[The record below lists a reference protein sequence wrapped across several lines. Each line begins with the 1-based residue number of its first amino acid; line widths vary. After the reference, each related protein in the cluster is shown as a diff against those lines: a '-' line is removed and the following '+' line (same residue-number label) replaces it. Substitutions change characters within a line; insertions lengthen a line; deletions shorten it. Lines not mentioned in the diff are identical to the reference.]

1 MPYLKIDTNIE
12 LNSEAASKIAAAASS
27 MTAAIL
33 GKPESYVMIE
43 LNPGKIMCFA
53 GNDSPLAFMELK
65 SLGLPE
71 PKTAELSASLCE
83 FGKKHLNI
91 NSDRIYIE
99 FSNGERHLWGWN
111 GATF

>member
-1 MPYLKIDTNIE
+1 MPYLKINTNKDLDKPSAAE
-12 LNSEAASKIAAAASS
+12 LTTAASKLVAE
-27 MTAAIL
+27 IL

-43 LNPGKIMCFA
+43 VNAGLSMSFA
-53 GNDSPLAFMELK
+53 GSDAALAFMELK

-71 PKTAELSASLCE
+71 SNTAALSASLCD
-83 FGKKHLNI
+83 FGKQHLGI
-91 NSDRIYIE
+91 NGDRIYIE